1 MQRFSLPVTEATSQR
16 SNLIVCVCVCVVT
29 QFVANSQGKSLE
41 EIAPPVTAEEEG
53 EDFLS
58 AAAEEEEDPSNLTA
72 STTTGLPSSPQL
84 I

>member
-1 MQRFSLPVTEATSQR
+1 M
-16 SNLIVCVCVCVVT
+16 CVCVVLCGA
-29 QFVANSQGKSLE
+29 ANSQGKSLE

-58 AAAEEEEDPSNLTA
+58 AAAEEDPSNLTA
-72 STTTGLPSSPQL
+72 STTTGLPSSPQP